1 MEVKLYFGW
10 GEEEEEGEYCC
21 PSFVNCTGIHMKK
34 LDLTSSRLLIEEQ
47 AHFV

>member
-21 PSFVNCTGIHMKK
+21 FFFVNCIGIYMKK
-34 LDLTSSRLLIEEQ
+34 LDLIFLRLFIEE
-47 AHFV
+47 